1 MTVTAFENCRIFDG
15 HGPEYIEDHRVVVAE
30 GRIQAL
36 EPMSGKPPQDADIV
50 DCGGR
55 VLMPGLIDC
64 HFHAYGVSF
73 SFYELDR
80 MPRELLAQ
88 HGAKT
93 MRDTLHRGF
102 TTIRD
107 AAGADIGLWLALE
120 QRLIEGPRLY
130 YPGRA
135 LSQTGGHG
143 DMRPGD
149 EIEATACACGYMGSL
164 TVTAD
169 GPDEVRKAVREE
181 LRKGAHQIKIFISGG
196 VVSPTDPLWMPQ
208 YSDEEVR
215 AAVEEAATRRTY
227 VMAHCHTDDGARRC
241 VDLGV
246 RTIEHGSEILDDTA
260 AAIVEAGAYVVPTL
274 SVMHVIKDHA
284 GQLGLPSSSQGKI
297 LRVHETMLAAME
309 TCARHGVKLGLGS
322 DLLGH
327 EYMKLQGREF
337 AYRGEVHPPLEVL
350 RSATS
355 VNAEILRQ
363 EGNLGCI
370 ALDAH
375 ADLLVLEGDP
385 MKNLNLFAD
394 ASNIPVIMKAGR
406 FVRRT
411 GF

>member
-1 MTVTAFENCRIFDG
+1 MTITVFENCRIFDG

-30 GRIQAL
+30 GRIQDL
-36 EPMSGKPPQDADIV
+36 EPMSGKMPQDADLV

-93 MRDTLHRGF
+93 LRDTLYRGF

-107 AAGADIGLWLALE
+107 AAGADIGLWLAL
-120 QRLIEGPRLY
+120 QQGLIEGPRLF

-149 EIEATACACGYMGSL
+149 KIEATACACGYMGSL

-215 AAVEEAATRRTY
+215 AAVGEAATRRTY
-227 VMAHCHTDDGARRC
+227 VMAHCHTDEGARRC

-260 AAIVEAGAYVVPTL
+260 AAIARAGAYVVPTL
-274 SVMHVIKDHA
+274 SVMHVIKDYA
-284 GQLGLPSSSQGKI
+284 GQLGLPSSSHGKI
-297 LRVHETMLAAME
+297 LRVHETMLTAME

-337 AYRGEVHPPLEVL
+337 AYRGEVHSPLEVL

-355 VNAEILRQ
+355 VNAEILRE
-363 EGNLGCI
+363 EGRLGCI
-370 ALDAH
+370 SADAH

-385 MKNLNLFAD
+385 MKDLGLFGD
-394 ASNIPVIMKAGR
+394 ASNIPVIMKAGQ

-411 GF
+411 PL

>member
-1 MTVTAFENCRIFDG
+1 MTITVFDNCRIFDG

-36 EPMSGKPPQDADIV
+36 EPMSGRAPQDAEVV

-107 AAGADIGLWLALE
+107 AAGADIGLWMALE
-120 QRLIEGPRLY
+120 QGLIEGPRLF

-149 EIEATACACGYMGSL
+149 KIEATSCACGYMGGL

-241 VDLGV
+241 VELGV

-274 SVMHVIKDHA
+274 SVMHVIKDFA
-284 GQLGLPSSSQGKI
+284 GELGLPSSSHGKI
-297 LRVHETMLAAME
+297 LRVHETMLASME

-322 DLLGH
+322 DLLSH

-355 VNAEILRQ
+355 INAEILRQ
-363 EGNLGCI
+363 EGRLGCI
-370 ALDAH
+370 APDAH

-385 MKNLNLFAD
+385 MKNLSLFAD
-394 ASNIPVIMKAGR
+394 TANIPVIMKAGNFIR
-406 FVRRT
+406 HTEF
-411 GF
+411 

>member
-1 MTVTAFENCRIFDG
+1 MTITVFQNCRIFDG
-15 HGPEYIEDHRVVVAE
+15 HGPDYIEDHRVVIE
-30 GRIQAL
+30 DGRIRAL
-36 EPMSGKPPQDADIV
+36 APMSGKPPDGAEVI

-73 SFYELDR
+73 NFYELDR

-107 AAGADIGLWLALE
+107 AAGGDIGLWMALE
-120 QRLIEGPRLY
+120 QGLIEGPRLF

-149 EIEATACACGYMGSL
+149 QIEASACACAYMGSL

-208 YSDEEVR
+208 YSDEEVL
-215 AAVEEAATRRTY
+215 AAVEEAASRRTY

-241 VDLGV
+241 AELGV

-260 AAIVEAGAYVVPTL
+260 EAIVKAGAYVVPTL
-274 SVMHVIKDHA
+274 SVMHVIKDYS
-284 GQLGLPSSSQGKI
+284 GQLGLPSSSHGKI

-355 VNAEILRQ
+355 INAEILRE
-363 EGNLGCI
+363 EGKLGCI
-370 ALDAH
+370 APKAH

-385 MKNLNLFAD
+385 MKDLSLFGD
-394 ASNIPVIMKAGR
+394 ASNIPVIMKAGQ
-406 FVRRT
+406 FVRRA

>member
-1 MTVTAFENCRIFDG
+1 MTITAFENCRIFDG
-15 HGPEYIEDHRVVVAE
+15 HGPEYIEDHRVIVAE

-36 EPMSGKPPQDADIV
+36 EPMRSKPPPDADIV
-50 DCGGR
+50 NCGAR

-120 QRLIEGPRLY
+120 QGLIEGPRLF

-149 EIEATACACGYMGSL
+149 QVEASACACGYMGSL

-208 YSDEEVR
+208 FSDEEVR
-215 AAVEEAATRRTY
+215 AAVEEAASRRTY

-241 VDLGV
+241 VELGV

-260 AAIVEAGAYVVPTL
+260 KAIVKAGAYVVPTL
-274 SVMHVIKDHA
+274 SVMHVIKDYS
-284 GQLGLPSSSQGKI
+284 GQLGLPSSSHGKI

-355 VNAEILRQ
+355 VNAEILRE

-370 ALDAH
+370 APSAH

-385 MKNLNLFAD
+385 MKDLSLFGD
-394 ASNIPVIMKAGR
+394 AANMPIIMKAGR
-406 FVRRT
+406 FVRRAPL
-411 GF
+411 

>member
-1 MTVTAFENCRIFDG
+1 MTNIAFENCRVFDG
-15 HGPEYIEDHRVVVAE
+15 HGPDYIEDHRVVVAD

-36 EPMSGKPPQDADIV
+36 EPMSGRTPQDADVV

-93 MRDTLHRGF
+93 MRDTLYRGF

-107 AAGADIGLWLALE
+107 AAGADIGLWMALE
-120 QRLIEGPRLY
+120 QGLIEGPRLF

-149 EIEATACACGYMGSL
+149 QIEATACACGYMGSL

-215 AAVEEAATRRTY
+215 AAVEEAASRRTY
-227 VMAHCHTDDGARRC
+227 VMAHCHTNDGARRC
-241 VDLGV
+241 VELGV

-260 AAIVEAGAYVVPTL
+260 AAIAQAGVYVVPTL
-274 SVMHVIKDHA
+274 SVMHVIKDYS
-284 GQLGLPSSSQGKI
+284 GQLGLPPDSHGKI
-297 LRVHETMLAAME
+297 LRVHETMQASME

-327 EYMKLQGREF
+327 EYMKLQGMEF
-337 AYRGEVHPPLEVL
+337 SYRGEVHPPLEVL

-355 VNAEILRQ
+355 VNAEILRE

-370 ALDAH
+370 APGAH

-385 MKNLNLFAD
+385 LKNLALFAD
-394 ASNIPVIMKAGR
+394 AGNIPIIMKAGR

-411 GF
+411 PF

>member
-36 EPMSGKPPQDADIV
+36 EPMSGNTPQGAEIV
-50 DCGGR
+50 DCGNR

-120 QRLIEGPRLY
+120 QGLIEGPRLF

-149 EIEATACACGYMGSL
+149 QIDATACACGYMGSL

-260 AAIVEAGAYVVPTL
+260 AAIAEAGAYVVPTL
-274 SVMHVIKDHA
+274 SVMHVIKDYS
-284 GQLGLPSSSQGKI
+284 GQLGLPSGSHGKI

-322 DLLGH
+322 DLLSH

-337 AYRGEVHPPLEVL
+337 AYRGEVHSPLEVL
-350 RSATS
+350 RSATT
-355 VNAEILRQ
+355 VNAEILRE
-363 EGNLGCI
+363 EGRLGCI
-370 ALDAH
+370 SPNAH
-375 ADLLVLEGDP
+375 ADLLVLDGDP
-385 MKNLNLFAD
+385 MKDLSLFAD
-394 ASNIPVIMKAGR
+394 ASNIPVIMKAGE
-406 FVRRT
+406 FVRRASL
-411 GF
+411 

>member
-120 QRLIEGPRLY
+120 QGLIEGPRLY

-169 GPDEVRKAVREE
+169 GPDEMRKAVREE

-337 AYRGEVHPPLEVL
+337 AYRGEVHSPLEVL

-355 VNAEILRQ
+355 INAEILRQ

-385 MKNLNLFAD
+385 MKNLDLFAD

>member
-1 MTVTAFENCRIFDG
+1 MTITAFENCRIFDG
-15 HGPEYIEDHRVVVAE
+15 HGPEYIEDHRVIVAE

-36 EPMSGKPPQDADIV
+36 EPMSGKPPQDAEIV
-50 DCGGR
+50 DCGAR

-120 QRLIEGPRLY
+120 RGLIEGPRLF

-149 EIEATACACGYMGSL
+149 QIEASACACGYMGSL

-208 YSDEEVR
+208 FSDEEVR

-241 VDLGV
+241 VELGV

-260 AAIVEAGAYVVPTL
+260 KAIVKAGAYVVPTL
-274 SVMHVIKDHA
+274 SVMHVIKDYS
-284 GQLGLPSSSQGKI
+284 GQLGSVQQPRQDSAGPRDHARRDGDLRAPRGQAGPGVRSPGTRIHEAARQGVRLP
-297 LRVHETMLAAME
+297 R
-309 TCARHGVKLGLGS
+309 
-322 DLLGH
+322 
-327 EYMKLQGREF
+327 
-337 AYRGEVHPPLEVL
+337 RGPLPA
-350 RSATS
+350 RSAAFS
-355 VNAEILRQ
+355 HVDQCRNPA
-363 EGNLGCI
+363 
-370 ALDAH
+370 
-375 ADLLVLEGDP
+375 
-385 MKNLNLFAD
+385 
-394 ASNIPVIMKAGR
+394 
-406 FVRRT
+406 
-411 GF
+411 